1 METVVEEK
9 VNVPSVVEET
19 SIMSTNVEQ
28 ALAEWEAY
36 QTFTE
41 KLLDESDYQLIR
53 GKRFKKKSA
62 WRKYSR
68 AFNIT
73 TEIRDKV
80 IIKDEKGR
88 VQEAEFIVRATL
100 PNGRYVESWGS
111 CSKLEG
117 SKSHPNHDIPA
128 TAQTRATNRAISDLI
143 GAGEVTAEEMQ
154 SEFRRNNFN
163 EPMPMSRKKNSET
176 VDAEFTNKEE
186 SKGDCP
192 QNFKEI
198 LEECKLLGK
207 PCRKGV
213 LKSIAR
219 NGGYPNKDEL
229 LSYIDSLPNGEVE

>member
-1 METVVEEK
+1 MTAI
-9 VNVPSVVEET
+9 VNNESNIPSVIEENT
-19 SIMSTNVEQ
+19 IMSTNVEQ

-41 KLLDESDYQLIR
+41 KLLDDSDYQLIR
-53 GKRFKKKSA
+53 GKKFKKKSA

-73 TEIRDKV
+73 TEIRDKL
-80 IIKDEKGR
+80 ITKDEKGR

-111 CSKLEG
+111 CSRLEG
-117 SKSHPNHDIPA
+117 NKSHPNHDIPA

-154 SEFRRNNFN
+154 SEMRRNNFT
-163 EPMPMSRKKNSET
+163 EPMPMSRKEEAI
-176 VDAEFTNKEE
+176 DADFTNKEE
-186 SKGDCP
+186 SKLDLP

-198 LEECKLLGK
+198 LKECKSLGK

-213 LKSIAR
+213 LKSIAK
-219 NGGYPNKDEL
+219 NGGYSNKEEL
-229 LSYIDSLPNGEVE
+229 LRYIDSLPNGEVE